1 LHRLQEALAKIAG
14 VGRAVARIEIEHAK
28 ETAILREKEA
38 ISGTVLAQMGREA
51 MVLQRKKSIVNEKAE
66 TEKEMMEALPPVKNR
81 RSAALKADEEH
92 RRRIRAARDSIT
104 RETLLSVQSLAHSID
119 IEAVFAA
126 VSVMV
131 RWNIEPRDLDV
142 SWRTGGS
149 RLAAT
154 PDELLA
160 LLGES
165 TTAEYSESQ
174 LDLAEQQL
182 ERTEEAT
189 LKEAL
194 QNLREWVVLTVEYY
208 RFKKSTFDPATAEYT
223 KTQKSLSTLREQAA
237 GVKSDIEM
245 LGERVESLKLAYVPH
260 WSHLLHLISSCSHV
274 VGGRGDD

>member
-1 LHRLQEALAKIAG
+1 
-14 VGRAVARIEIEHAK
+14 
-28 ETAILREKEA
+28 
-38 ISGTVLAQMGREA
+38 
-51 MVLQRKKSIVNEKAE
+51 
-66 TEKEMMEALPPVKNR
+66 
-81 RSAALKADEEH
+81 
-92 RRRIRAARDSIT
+92 
-104 RETLLSVQSLAHSID
+104 
-119 IEAVFAA
+119 
-126 VSVMV
+126 MV

-245 LGERVESLKLAYVPH
+245 LGERVESLKLAYEKSVRVKNDQQTQVETIEKRLTIALNFLAALRVSFLLFQSASLG
-260 WSHLLHLISSCSHV
+260 SHGSILHGLTTCALRWWDRL
-274 VGGRGDD
+274 G